1 MTEAALDSG
10 GAPAPAE
17 TTGAPL
23 PEVAVDVPNALG
35 SQTPVAE
42 QPDAKPEAPK
52 TAGEAVRKAMETVK
66 AKEAAKAAEADNG
79 AKPAEPKDPAAK
91 ADAKA
96 EVKDTKQPEVKP
108 EAKPA
113 ERAADG
119 KFAPKVVDG
128 QAEPVAAATQ
138 QPPAATEQAKTKFE
152 APARFDEVAKRDWET
167 APDSVKGATSR
178 VIREL
183 ETGIQE
189 HQKRWEPIKQYDD
202 LAKQYQTDLPSAL
215 ERYVSMDK
223 LLSQDLATGLDSVIR
238 DKTGGQMGLRE
249 FVAQLTGQ
257 KPDEATAQ
265 TDRTTHE
272 LRQQVASLEKH
283 LGAVVGHIRQQAA
296 TSIEDQVSSFAAD
309 KPDFDALSD
318 KVAEHIGKGLGLEAA
333 YQAAKQD
340 AEAIA
345 RSLGFVPAT
354 EVSQPLS
361 PAPSPAPLKPAGQKS
376 VSGAPATGSDPA
388 SQKKAPASSIREA
401 LERAK
406 ARVA

>member
-1 MTEAALDSG
+1 MSEVALDSG
-10 GAPAPAE
+10 SVSTPAE

-42 QPDAKPEAPK
+42 KPAEPEQPKSTREALRTAMDA
-52 TAGEAVRKAMETVK
+52 VK
-66 AKEAAKAAEADNG
+66 AKETAKVEDNG
-79 AKPAEPKDPAAK
+79 AKPAEPKDPK
-91 ADAKA
+91 AVEKPADVKAEPKA
-96 EVKDTKQPEVKP
+96 EVKTD
-108 EAKPA
+108 AKPA
-113 ERAADG
+113 ERSPDG
-119 KFAPKVVDG
+119 KFAPKATDP
-128 QAEPVAAATQ
+128 QA
-138 QPPAATEQAKTKFE
+138 QPSEAVQKPAEQQAKPKFE

-167 APDSVKGATSR
+167 APESVKGATSR

-189 HQKRWEPIKQYDD
+189 HQKRWEPIKQYDE

-257 KPDEATAQ
+257 QPDQATAQ
-265 TDRTTHE
+265 ADRTTHE
-272 LRQQVASLEKH
+272 LRQQVAGLEKQ
-283 LGAVVGHIRQQAA
+283 LSAVVGHIRQQAA
-296 TSIEDQVSSFAAD
+296 DGIGEKVNSFSAD

-318 KVAEHIGKGLGLEAA
+318 KIVEHIGKGLSLEAA
-333 YQAAKQD
+333 YDAAKQE

-345 RSLGFVPAT
+345 RSLGFVPAS

-361 PAPSPAPLKPAGQKS
+361 PASQPVPLKPAGQKS

-406 ARVA
+406 ARVG